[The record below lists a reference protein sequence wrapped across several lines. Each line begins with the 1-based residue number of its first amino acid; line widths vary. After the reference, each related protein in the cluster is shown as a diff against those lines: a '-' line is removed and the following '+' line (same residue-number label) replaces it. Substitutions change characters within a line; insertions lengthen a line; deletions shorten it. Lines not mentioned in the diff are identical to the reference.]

1 MGKQKMILKLT
12 MEDDKKRSKAMQI
25 AVSLNGVISAGLEGE
40 AKDKLVVIGD
50 GVDSIKL
57 TTALR
62 KKMSRIVELVS
73 VAAVEEKKDD
83 KKDDKKTSEGDDA
96 KKQTQTPI
104 YVPHYYET
112 IPPHHYVYGGYEYP
126 PDNSYDPGCSIM

>member
-83 KKDDKKTSEGDDA
+83 KKDDKKPSDGGDDA
-96 KKQTQTPI
+96 KKQTQPPI
-104 YVPHYYET
+104 YVPPYYQMM
-112 IPPHHYVYGGYEYP
+112 PPTQYVYDYEYP
-126 PDNSYDPGCSIM
+126 QDNRYDPGCSIM

>member
-25 AVSLNGVISAGLEGE
+25 AVSLNGVISAGLEGD

-62 KKMSRIVELVS
+62 KKLSRVVELVS

-83 KKDDKKTSEGDDA
+83 KKDDKKPDGDG
-96 KKQTQTPI
+96 KKEQQQQPTM
-104 YVPHYYET
+104 VPFYYSMM
-112 IPPHHYVYGGYEYP
+112 PPPQYVYDYEYP
-126 PDNSYDPGCSIM
+126 PDNRYDPGCSIM